1 MTQDPREAWQRLQ
14 RSIQQ
19 RGRAGFGGGFPAGNA
34 GKIFGPG
41 IIAVVIG
48 GFILSNSLFNGISLF
63 DWPCNASLLMQCSGR
78 GSQSYQIHENKWCE
92 ERNLQRR

>member
-1 MTQDPREAWQRLQ
+1 MAQDPREAWQRLQ

-19 RGRAGFGGGFPAGNA
+19 RGRAGFSGGFPGGNA

-48 GFILSNSLFNGISLF
+48 GFILSNSLFNGIS
-63 DWPCNASLLMQCSGR
+63 CYITGHAAYSLLMQCSR
-78 GSQSYQIHENKWCE
+78 RWSQSYQIHENKWCE
-92 ERNLQRR
+92 ERNIQ